1 MLLALGATLHFGPLL
16 VAVVS
21 PTLPVLEGQ
30 IKANPKL
37 KAASER
43 QLKPQAPGA
52 TPAKGGM
59 MAQLARAMDSRR
71 LNIEESGGSSDSEED
86 WGSASDD
93 DAGD

>member
-1 MLLALGATLHFGPLL
+1 M
-16 VAVVS
+16 S
-21 PTLPVLEGQ
+21 IMDQ

-59 MAQLARAMDSRR
+59 MAALATAMESRR
-71 LNIEESGGSSDSEED
+71 FNIEEDGGSSESDDNS

-93 DAGD
+93 DAAD